1 MLVAKMLLRNWR
13 GGELKLL
20 GWSLVLAV
28 AVLSGIAIFTQRL
41 EATILTQ
48 SNSLLGADYVVRGS
62 QMQAAAWD
70 KEAQAEGINTTRA
83 AQFSSMVFAGDEMQL
98 VAVKA
103 VAPGYPLRGHFETSQ
118 VPFATDPEDIHI
130 GNQIPTPGEAWVDS
144 RLLPLL
150 NIALGDDIAL
160 GEKTLK
166 VTRLLIREPDGASQL
181 SLFGAR
187 VLMNL
192 QDLPATEVI
201 QPGSR
206 IDYLWLLASDDSAR
220 LTQFIAGLKPKLGP
234 HQRLLDIQQAQERL
248 GRTLETG
255 QKFLLLAAVIALLLS
270 GVAIAICAAQFAR
283 RHTDQ
288 VALMKSLG
296 LSKGRVR
303 GLYLGQL
310 LLLGVIAA
318 LMGLLLGEVL
328 QQTVAALVRQA
339 YQLNLGAANWQP
351 YALSFFAG
359 QICMLS
365 FALPSLWFLPGI
377 PPLKILRREL
387 QVKPTQLSIQIAI
400 ALAAIILLVVLFS
413 RDWRLAVSVS
423 VALLVVFSAASLLAF
438 MLLAIARKGAA
449 NLGGF
454 WRLAFAGLARRRGQT
469 LIQILVFAVAVMLL
483 LSITLVRSS
492 LISDW
497 KAQLPAMAP
506 NHFLVNIPADELN
519 SVQRQLHGAGVGLQP
534 VYPMVRGRLVAING
548 EEVNELQRAK
558 SNALQRELNLTW
570 AAQMGDDNKLVS
582 GNWWDNWTPASSNLP
597 GVSVEQKIAQEIGL
611 TLGDKLRFSIGGLEQ
626 EAEVAS
632 IRSLDWRS
640 MHPNFFFI
648 FSPHSLDQLSPTY
661 ITSIYLAPEQKPLL
675 NQLLRAHPTIVVIE
689 LDRIIAQIQTIVAQV
704 SDGVLLVLL
713 LTLLAGGLV
722 LWAAVLGSME
732 ARMQEAGLLR
742 ALGSSRRLLLGS
754 ITAEFAVLGFVAG
767 LIATLGSEAL
777 LFFLQAYV
785 LNTPIQA
792 HYLYWLIS
800 PVGAALLVAT
810 LGYLACWPVI
820 RTPPAIVLREA

>member
-130 GNQIPTPGEAWVDS
+130 GNQIPPPGEAWVDS

-570 AAQMGDDNKLVS
+570 AAQMGGDNKLVS

-820 RTPPAIVLREA
+820 HTPPAIVLREA